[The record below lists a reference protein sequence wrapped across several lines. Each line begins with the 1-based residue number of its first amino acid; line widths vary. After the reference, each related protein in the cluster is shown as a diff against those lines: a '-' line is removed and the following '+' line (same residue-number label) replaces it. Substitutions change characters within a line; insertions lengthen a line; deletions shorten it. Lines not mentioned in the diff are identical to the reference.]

1 MIHCGSGD
9 ATNLT
14 KVGEFFLDPVRER
27 DNQPPPCVGGAKK
40 VLTFGTIC
48 HTILKHEDGSALR
61 CRVSVRGSRN
71 HFEKRVALFIGI

>member
-1 MIHCGSGD
+1 MQRILRKLE
-9 ATNLT
+9 N
-14 KVGEFFLDPVRER
+14 FFLNPVRER

-61 CRVSVRGSRN
+61 RRVSVRGSRN
-71 HFEKRVALFIGI
+71 HLAKRVALFIGI